1 MRQDKNNTQT
11 ASDFDEVKRELQD
24 LAKTL
29 KSSEERANMLSRRS
43 EDIEKMM
50 QELKEIGEDPERKA
64 AFEHLLA
71 TTSIADLMSEENT

>member
-11 ASDFDEVKRELQD
+11 ASDFDEEKRELQD
-24 LAKTL
+24 LVKTL

-71 TTSIADLMSEENT
+71 TTSIDDLMSEQNT